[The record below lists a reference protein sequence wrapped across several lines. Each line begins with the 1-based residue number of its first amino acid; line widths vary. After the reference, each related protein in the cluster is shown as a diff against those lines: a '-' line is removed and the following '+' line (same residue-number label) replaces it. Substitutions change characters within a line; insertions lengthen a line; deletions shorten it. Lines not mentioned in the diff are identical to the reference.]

1 MRPAEQPLCAAIPL
15 RLRTVGHFNNF
26 IDVHPKRFVAN
37 LWTECEAHRSE
48 ALITNGK
55 EPFSNPKR
63 NEDG

>member
-1 MRPAEQPLCAAIPL
+1 
-15 RLRTVGHFNNF
+15 
-26 IDVHPKRFVAN
+26 